1 MLARNLQ
8 LINGTSHFNI
18 RTGMSGAHTS
28 FPVSSQA
35 QKHNS
40 PLMALDFSE
49 DSNYV
54 QSASEDNE
62 LLYRE
67 WQHMSISRWLQ
78 LPFLSPGASILLG
91 AISSQP
97 CLSGTRS
104 SP

>member
-1 MLARNLQ
+1 MSVNAGRRLEADVRHVTFQLADSLFCEHE
-8 LINGTSHFNI
+8 SC
-18 RTGMSGAHTS
+18 
-28 FPVSSQA
+28 PVLSQA

-67 WQHMSISRWLQ
+67 RYRTSVCRWLSES
-78 LPFLSPGASILLG
+78 LSRPGVFSFFTV
-91 AISSQP
+91 P
-97 CLSGTRS
+97 YVRFR
-104 SP
+104 